1 MPSIKQLLNIEEIKS
16 KFFFYQFVIFMK
28 GFSKEIKIAVT
39 AIIAIVVIYLGVIF
53 LKGIKFSKSSN
64 IFYVEMNDV
73 NGLAASAPILA
84 NGVQIG
90 LVNSVRFV
98 SDKQN
103 VLLTVEFDEGVKIPK
118 GSSASLTKEMLG
130 AAKLK
135 INLGDLKN
143 GFMQVNDTIYGTSS
157 TDILS
162 AAGELAPQLETI
174 MSKIDTLL
182 SAVTV
187 LVTNPSITN
196 SLYNVQ
202 SLTQNVQSASKA
214 LPEMMSHFDMMS
226 DNLYNMSSGLSSASG
241 QVTYVMDDAKDMMAN
256 LKSASQSV
264 ENLCVDMN
272 GKVPNILNSVND
284 IGTNLSLTTEK
295 LKEAELDQLISNLNV
310 SVNNLNSLTA
320 SLNDIMNNQE
330 STLGKILYDPDVYN
344 KLDSTLENAS
354 KLLEDLKSH
363 PKRYVH
369 FSLFGK
375 KDK

>member
-1 MPSIKQLLNIEEIKS
+1 MLSIKQLLNIEEIKS
-16 KFFFYQFVIFMK
+16 KFFFYQFVNFMK

-73 NGLAASAPILA
+73 NGLAASAPVLA

-143 GFMQVNDTIYGTSS
+143 GFMQVNDTIYGSSS

-162 AAGELAPQLETI
+162 AAGELAPQLETV

-187 LVTNPSITN
+187 LVANPSITN

-202 SLTQNVQSASKA
+202 SLTQNVQSASRS
-214 LPEMMSHFDMMS
+214 LPEMM
-226 DNLYNMSSGLSSASG
+226 
-241 QVTYVMDDAKDMMAN
+241 
-256 LKSASQSV
+256 
-264 ENLCVDMN
+264 
-272 GKVPNILNSVND
+272 
-284 IGTNLSLTTEK
+284 
-295 LKEAELDQLISNLNV
+295 
-310 SVNNLNSLTA
+310 
-320 SLNDIMNNQE
+320 
-330 STLGKILYDPDVYN
+330 
-344 KLDSTLENAS
+344 
-354 KLLEDLKSH
+354 
-363 PKRYVH
+363 
-369 FSLFGK
+369 LF
-375 KDK
+375 